1 MKRTLSLSTE
11 STDESKGVV
20 NINEISSIVN
30 HSTDIVFC
38 DILENISESNLPGFM
53 TELFNKIKPGGYI
66 VFKILDVKK
75 ICAEFL
81 QNKIPNTD
89 FAKIFKLK
97 ENVVMLDLI
106 YTFIDSNVFNVTKLD
121 QEQSHITLTV
131 QRVSL

>member
-11 STDESKGVV
+11 PTDESKSIV

-38 DILENISESNLPGFM
+38 DVLENISESNLQNFM
-53 TELFNKIKPGGYI
+53 TELFNKIKPGGYV

-75 ICAEFL
+75 VCAEFL
-81 QNKIPNTD
+81 QNKISNTD
-89 FAKIFKLK
+89 FAQIFRFK

-121 QEQSHITLTV
+121 QEKSYITLTV
-131 QRVSL
+131 QRVSV

>member
-11 STDESKGVV
+11 PTDESKSIV

-38 DILENISESNLPGFM
+38 DVLENISESNLQNFM

-81 QNKIPNTD
+81 QNKISNTD
-89 FAKIFKLK
+89 FAQIFRSK

-121 QEQSHITLTV
+121 QEKSHITLTV
-131 QRVSL
+131 QRVSV

>member
-11 STDESKGVV
+11 PTDESKSIV

-38 DILENISESNLPGFM
+38 DILENISESNLQNFM
-53 TELFNKIKPGGYI
+53 TELFNKIKPGGYV
-66 VFKILDVKK
+66 VFKILDAKK
-75 ICAEFL
+75 VCAEFL
-81 QNKIPNTD
+81 QNKISNTD
-89 FAKIFKLK
+89 FAQIFRFK

-121 QEQSHITLTV
+121 QEKSYITLTV
-131 QRVSL
+131 QRVSV